1 MPFEPFPSSTI
12 EEMAAILRRDRP
24 IDPAVLVDD
33 LNELQQE
40 MVEYD
45 AAVRQAQ
52 DEEDAPNGPSRQ
64 NLAKLYKRMAAHL
77 SKLRQEIQHLS
88 VADEGDASVYYKAR
102 RQLIARLRK
111 LAARRSRRPK
121 VPPITLTE
129 LQLQIQLME
138 DAVASLHADHARGQK
153 GTNKQHLDEEY
164 LLRLEDIY
172 CHHTGRDYAG
182 VGPRSRFVKFAAIA
196 FAHNWPAWARAGGAH
211 KAISRRLEAA
221 NHPDKKLGVAR
232 RRTYQEAPE

>member
-102 RQLIARLRK
+102 RQLIARLRN

-138 DAVASLHADHARGQK
+138 DAVASLHADHPKILTWRG
-153 GTNKQHLDEEY
+153 LMP
-164 LLRLEDIY
+164 RL
-172 CHHTGRDYAG
+172 
-182 VGPRSRFVKFAAIA
+182 
-196 FAHNWPAWARAGGAH
+196 
-211 KAISRRLEAA
+211 
-221 NHPDKKLGVAR
+221 
-232 RRTYQEAPE
+232 